1 MAGYTRQD
9 TNDNIATGKVI
20 NASDF
25 DNEYNSLQ
33 SAFNNASGHKHDGT
47 AAEGARITVIG
58 PSGKFSTDANA
69 FYPTNTATVGLGKT
83 SFVFKDLHI
92 DNIVADG
99 NTISTITSGN
109 LIVNPYTY
117 KLEVKGG
124 TVGGNTSGMIQLN
137 CENNSHG
144 QTIQAQPHS
153 TTTTNTMLL
162 PQGASSTLVSLV
174 STDTLQNKTLTTP
187 VFSGISTT
195 ASGNLQVKPATNILE
210 VQGDG
215 SSVEGQIKLNCH
227 ANSHGQTIKAQPH
240 STSTTNTMLLP
251 QGASST
257 LVSLVSA
264 DTLTNKIIDVDN
276 NTLSNVEVD
285 NLKAGVLDTDLTA
298 VSAGDT
304 TLASAKAI
312 KTYVDAQVSGI
323 SADIT
328 EVTAGTGLTG
338 GGASGAVTLNVIGGT
353 GITANAN
360 DIAID
365 NTVATLTGSQTL
377 ASKTLTLP
385 QINDTSS
392 DHQYVFAVSELAADR
407 TVTLPLLAGN
417 DEFVFKDHTQTLSNK
432 TIQYSYLLAPRLG
445 GSGGTNQ
452 DLFNSHGARLLGWGD
467 AGANA
472 VNYVNIGNADASPSG
487 NAQVGVSA
495 AGSDGDVILNLSG
508 KGAWTQTSDSFYAM
522 QYREGVAALNASGST
537 NVDMQY
543 YNVFEVTLTGTA
555 TLAFTNFP
563 TEHLGVNKD
572 NVFGFTIKVKQ
583 NSSGNFSVTWPA
595 AIKWAGGTAPTLTG
609 TANSIDVFT
618 FFSVDG
624 GTNIYGFTAGLNL
637 S

>member
-377 ASKTLTLP
+377 TNKVLTNPTITEIHTSGAKRLKFDNYANEFINISGGGNGNYTDVVFTSTDSSAPNVRFTTNNGSSTSGTIEFPGSLKIGGSNLSATGTELSYNDLPGLIGLGWASKTM
-385 QINDTSS
+385 
-392 DHQYVFAVSELAADR
+392 V
-407 TVTLPLLAGN
+407 
-417 DEFVFKDHTQTLSNK
+417 
-432 TIQYSYLLAPRLG
+432 
-445 GSGGTNQ
+445 
-452 DLFNSHGARLLGWGD
+452 
-467 AGANA
+467 
-472 VNYVNIGNADASPSG
+472 ADASGDFFLQGEFTANSYNERLTTNTTATG
-487 NAQVGVSA
+487 NVTIDLEQGNTFAH
-495 AGSDGDVILNLSG
+495 
-508 KGAWTQTSDSFYAM
+508 
-522 QYREGVAALNASGST
+522 
-537 NVDMQY
+537 
-543 YNVFEVTLTGTA
+543 TLTGSVTY
-555 TLAFTNFP
+555 TFSNPPSTNAQ
-563 TEHLGVNKD
+563 NS
-572 NVFGFTIKVKQ
+572 NAQAYGFTLKIKQ
-583 NSSGNFSVTWPA
+583 DGSGNRTITWPA
-595 AIKWAGGTAPTLTG
+595 SVDWAGGSAPTLTG
-609 TANSIDVFT
+609 TANSVDVFT
-618 FFSVDG
+618 FLTHDA
-624 GTNIYGFTAGLNL
+624 GTTYYGFTAGLNL

>member
-25 DNEYNSLQ
+25 DNEYNAIQ
-33 SAFNNASGHKHDGT
+33 TAFNASTGHKHDGT

-69 FYPTNTATVGLGKT
+69 FFPTNTATVGLGKQN
-83 SFVFKDLHI
+83 FVFKDLHI

-109 LIVNPYTY
+109 LIVDPYTY

-124 TVGGNTSGMIQLN
+124 TTGGSTSGMIQLN

-153 TTTTNTMLL
+153 AGVTNKMLL
-162 PQGASSTLVSLV
+162 PAGADSTLVSLV
-174 STDTLQNKTLTTP
+174 STDTLTNKTLTTP
-187 VFSGISTT
+187 ALTTPTLTTPIFSGISTT
-195 ASGNLQVKPATNILE
+195 ASGNLQVKPATSILE

-227 ANSHGQTIKAQPH
+227 VNSHGQTIKAQPH

-257 LVSLVSA
+257 LVSRVST
-264 DTLTNKIIDVDN
+264 DTLTNKTI
-276 NTLSNVEVD
+276 
-285 NLKAGVLDTDLTA
+285 DLTNNSISGTTA
-298 VSAGDT
+298 EFNTALSDGSFA
-304 TLASAKAI
+304 TLAGSETLTNKQLTSPVLNTGVSGTAI
-312 KTYVDAQVSGI
+312 KDEDNMASNSDTHLATQQSIKAYVDAEISGI
-323 SADIT
+323 TADIT

-338 GGASGAVTLNVIGGT
+338 GGTSGAVTLNVIGGT

-365 NTVATLTGSQTL
+365 STVATLTG
-377 ASKTLTLP
+377 
-385 QINDTSS
+385 
-392 DHQYVFAVSELAADR
+392 
-407 TVTLPLLAGN
+407 
-417 DEFVFKDHTQTLSNK
+417 TQTLTNK
-432 TIQYSYLLAPRLG
+432 TIQNSYLLAPRLG
-445 GSGGTNQ
+445 ESGATNQ
-452 DLFNSHGARLLGWGD
+452 DLFNYHGARLIGFGD

-472 VNYVNIGNADASPSG
+472 VNYPSFNNADTQGSG
-487 NAQVGVSA
+487 TAIVGMSAQ
-495 AGSDGDVILNLSG
+495 GSDSDVALSLSG
-508 KGAWTQTSDSFYAM
+508 KSAWVQSNDQFYAL
-522 QYREGVAALNASGST
+522 QYREGVSALNASGST
-537 NVDMQY
+537 NVDMAN

-563 TEHLGVNKD
+563 AEHLGLNLD
-572 NVFGFTIKVKQ
+572 NVFGFTMKVKQ
-583 NSSGNFSVTWPA
+583 NSSGNHAITWPSS
-595 AIKWAGGTAPTLTG
+595 IKWAGGTAPTLTG

-624 GTNIYGFTAGLNL
+624 GTNIYGFTAGLNV